1 MTASPP
7 ERNSGGPDPRHE
19 IRARDDAMSSMPAED
34 KAGILVEALPY
45 IQEFW
50 GKTVV
55 IKLGGSA
62 MTDPKLADS
71 FAEDVVLMR
80 LVGMN
85 PVVVHGGGPQISEH
99 MRKLGKEPE
108 FVDGLRV
115 TDAETI
121 DIARMTLV
129 GKVNREIVAAVN
141 RHGPYAVGVSGED
154 ANLLSVRQRDPRLG
168 YVGDIEAVNANVLER
183 VLREELIPVVA
194 TMGVDASGQAYNV
207 NADTVAGAIAEA
219 LAAEKLVYLTDV
231 EGIYEDFDDKDSLL
245 SQVDAARIEDLI
257 DSGSLSAGM
266 IPKVASCL
274 SAVRSGVA
282 RGHILDGQVPHALLL
297 EFFTREGIGTMVV
310 P

>member
-1 MTASPP
+1 MTT
-7 ERNSGGPDPRHE
+7 GLT
-19 IRARDDAMSSMPAED
+19 AEG

-50 GKTVV
+50 GRTVV

-154 ANLLSVRQRDPRLG
+154 ANLLAVRQRDPRLG
-168 YVGDIEAVNANVLER
+168 YVGDIETVNAGVLER

-231 EGIYEDFDDKDSLL
+231 EGIYEDFDDKGSLL
-245 SQVDAARIEDLI
+245 SQVDAARLEGLI

-282 RGHILDGQVPHALLL
+282 RGHILDGQVAHALLL
-297 EFFTREGIGTMVV
+297 EFFTREGIGTMVM

>member
-1 MTASPP
+1 MTAGLAALS
-7 ERNSGGPDPRHE
+7 
-19 IRARDDAMSSMPAED
+19 AEA

-45 IQEFW
+45 IQDFW

-99 MRKLGKEPE
+99 MRRLGKEPE

-141 RHGPYAVGVSGED
+141 RHGPYAVGLSGED
-154 ANLLSVRQRDPRLG
+154 ANLLAVRQRDPRLG
-168 YVGDIEAVNANVLER
+168 YVGDIEAVNAGVLER
-183 VLREELIPVVA
+183 VIREELIPVVA

-231 EGIYEDFDDKDSLL
+231 EGLYEDFDDKGSLL
-245 SQVDAARIEDLI
+245 SQVDAAQLEALI
-257 DSGSLSAGM
+257 DGGSLSEGM

-282 RGHILDGQVPHALLL
+282 RGHVLDGQVPHALLL

-310 P
+310 PG

>member
-1 MTASPP
+1 MTAGLSAL
-7 ERNSGGPDPRHE
+7 S
-19 IRARDDAMSSMPAED
+19 AEA

-45 IQEFW
+45 IQDFW

-99 MRKLGKEPE
+99 MRRLGKEPE

-141 RHGPYAVGVSGED
+141 RHGPYAVGLSGED
-154 ANLLSVRQRDPRLG
+154 ANLLAVRQRDPRLG
-168 YVGDIEAVNANVLER
+168 YVGDIEAVNAGVLER
-183 VLREELIPVVA
+183 VIREELIPVVA

-231 EGIYEDFDDKDSLL
+231 EGLYEDFDDKGSLL
-245 SQVDAARIEDLI
+245 SQVDAAQLEALI
-257 DSGSLSAGM
+257 GGGSLSEGM

-282 RGHILDGQVPHALLL
+282 RGHVLDGQVPHALLL

-310 P
+310 PG